1 MIIQETIKHWKEI
14 KDKPI
19 PDKPT
24 YKAHH
29 IKNKPAFEKVVE
41 MTIETKQALKRKY
54 NELIKREKKGSKWL
68 DDNMGVAT
76 EGQYNLGVQTLAN
89 IQNELSDILSQIGSY
104 TPDEIE
110 FGFEILE
117 EQKLL

>member
-1 MIIQETIKHWKEI
+1 MELLKYDNLDCVKQA
-14 KDKPI
+14 
-19 PDKPT
+19 
-24 YKAHH
+24 KA
-29 IKNKPAFEKVVE
+29 N
-41 MTIETKQALKRKY
+41 KQALKRKY
-54 NELIKREKKGSKWL
+54 NELIIREKKGSKWL

-104 TPDEIE
+104 TPKEIE

-117 EQKLL
+117 EQKLI